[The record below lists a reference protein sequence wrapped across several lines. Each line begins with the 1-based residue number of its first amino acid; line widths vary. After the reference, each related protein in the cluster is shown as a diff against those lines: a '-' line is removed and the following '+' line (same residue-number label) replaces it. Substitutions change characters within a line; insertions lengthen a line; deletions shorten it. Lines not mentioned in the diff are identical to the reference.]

1 MRSFLLRAAITA
13 AALVG
18 IGVVLPDVSVPTDVV
33 QLAGLALVF
42 GLVNAFVRPVV
53 HLLALPL
60 KLATL
65 GLVTFVI
72 NGALLLGVAWA
83 AGRLE
88 IAFSIGGFPPN
99 LTPASLALAIACAA
113 ILGVVSTAASL
124 LVPDL

>member
-18 IGVVLPDVSVPTDVV
+18 LGTALPDVRVPSDIV
-33 QLAGLALVF
+33 QLAGLAAVF

-65 GLVTFVI
+65 GLVTFAI
-72 NGALLLGVAWA
+72 NGALFLGVAWA
-83 AGRLE
+83 AGQVE
-88 IAFSIGGFPPN
+88 IPFSIGGFPPD
-99 LTPASLALAIACAA
+99 LTPASVGLAIACAA

-124 LVPDL
+124 LVPDV

>member
-18 IGVVLPDVSVPTDVV
+18 LGIALPDVRVPSDVV
-33 QLAGLALVF
+33 ELAGLAAVF

-65 GLVTFVI
+65 GLVTFI
-72 NGALLLGVAWA
+72 LNGILFLGVAWA

-88 IAFSIGGFPPN
+88 IPFSIGGFPPE
-99 LTPASLALAIACAA
+99 LTPAAVGLAIACAA

>member
-18 IGVVLPDVSVPTDVV
+18 LGIALRDVHVPSDVV
-33 QLAGLALVF
+33 QLAGLAAVF
-42 GLVNAFVRPVV
+42 GVVNAFVRPVV

-65 GLVTFVI
+65 GLVAFLV
-72 NGALLLGVAWA
+72 NGALFLGVAWA
-83 AGRLE
+83 AGQLG
-88 IAFSIGGFPPN
+88 IPFSIDGFPPD
-99 LTPASLALAIACAA
+99 LTLEAIGLAIVSAA
-113 ILGVVSTAASL
+113 ILGAVSTAASL

>member
-18 IGVVLPDVSVPTDVV
+18 IGTVLRDVHVPSDIV
-33 QLAGLALVF
+33 QLAGLAAVF

-60 KLATL
+60 KLVTL
-65 GLVTFVI
+65 GLVTFLV
-72 NGALLLGVAWA
+72 NGALFLGVAWA

-88 IAFSIGGFPPN
+88 IPFSIGGLPPDI
-99 LTPASLALAIACAA
+99 TPEAIGLAIVCAA
-113 ILGVVSTAASL
+113 VLGAVSTAASL

>member
-13 AALVG
+13 AALIGLG
-18 IGVVLPDVSVPTDVV
+18 IALPDVRVPSDVV
-33 QLAGLALVF
+33 QLAGLAAVF

-72 NGALLLGVAWA
+72 NGALFLGVAWA
-83 AGRLE
+83 AGQLG
-88 IAFSIGGFPPN
+88 IPFSIGGFPPD
-99 LTPASLALAIACAA
+99 LTLASVGLAIACAA
-113 ILGVVSTAASL
+113 AIGVVSTAASL